1 MFRALPVIYIY
12 YHNYMYLERM
22 CLLVKLSP
30 VLLSSKL
37 NISLELTFIMDF
49 ILLHYPALK

>member
-1 MFRALPVIYIY
+1 MLRALPFIYIY
-12 YHNYMYLERM
+12 YHNYMYIERM

-37 NISLELTFIMDF
+37 NISLELTF
-49 ILLHYPALK
+49 